1 MNKKPDSPEQTKPSP
16 LASPAARKAE
26 HPLAGTDPKV
36 LSELIRR
43 ILTED
48 KN

>member
-1 MNKKPDSPEQTKPSP
+1 MSKKPDSPEQKKPAP
-16 LASPAARKAE
+16 LANPAARKAE
-26 HPLAGTDPKV
+26 HPLADTDPKV